1 MALDRGWYSDA
12 TRTKKV
18 QHRTA
23 VPVAQDNAN
32 GYLHKWWV
40 QVLWDICYL
49 VQMMNEKR
57 GMLPSSE
64 CETEDT
70 EAEKDDRNSKHN
82 KDGENE

>member
-1 MALDRGWYSDA
+1 
-12 TRTKKV
+12 
-18 QHRTA
+18 
-23 VPVAQDNAN
+23 
-32 GYLHKWWV
+32 
-40 QVLWDICYL
+40 
-49 VQMMNEKR
+49 MMNEKR